1 MDRLRLCIPAGSH
14 AITPHIH
21 SRASQVP
28 LPIFPCALLSTTP
41 SAPVTLSPFVQS
53 PVPGFTIS
61 GRLTKHHLRNE
72 AELDSLALR
81 LAGSHFEASPYGLL
95 RTALDSYMSNG

>member
-1 MDRLRLCIPAGSH
+1 VRSLRSTVVTRFSATTDLSDSRLWTACGYVFPPAAVWLAH
-14 AITPHIH
+14 PH

-53 PVPGFTIS
+53 PVSGFTTS
-61 GRLTKHHLRNE
+61 GGLTRHPF
-72 AELDSLALR
+72 A
-81 LAGSHFEASPYGLL
+81 
-95 RTALDSYMSNG
+95 